1 MYTCIYVYMYTCTH
15 VCVNMCICIQHTRCY
30 RTSTMTTWCVTRW
43 HNSFIRVRVDESC
56 VTYDWGMIHLVCVSA
71 CRRVFVAGFVICACV
86 YVYIRNIYT
95 HMYIYIYTYIHI
107 YIHIYIYIY
116 YIYIYV
122 YTYIYIY
129 IHIYIYIYYIYI
141 YVYTYIYTYI
151 HHIVYVCRAPRLPAA
166 TQREATLL

>member
-1 MYTCIYVYMYTCTH
+1 MCHIIYLCICMYTCIYVYMYTCTH

-122 YTYIYIY
+122 YTYIY
-129 IHIYIYIYYIYI
+129 
-141 YVYTYIYTYI
+141 TYI